1 MRVTRAA
8 LTVLLFVMTY
18 APAAFAAGAPAAS
31 ATSPAKPSTAV
42 ATFAGGCFWSE
53 EVTFEGRP
61 GVISVTSGYTGGT
74 LKNPTYED
82 VGTRTTGHYE
92 SVNIVYDPAKT
103 TYEKLLDIYWHNID
117 PMQADGAF
125 CDHGPEYGSAI
136 FFHDETQHRL
146 ALETKKQIEASG
158 KLKNPIVTQILPAS
172 VFYPAEEYH
181 QDFYKKN
188 WDYYHEY
195 RVGCG
200 RDARLMQIWGKLD
213 AYAPGI
219 EPKSS
224 KH

>member
-1 MRVTRAA
+1 MRFTRAS
-8 LTVLLFVMTY
+8 LSVLLFIIAY
-18 APAAFAAGAPAAS
+18 PSFAQAAPPPAA
-31 ATSPAKPSTAV
+31 AKPATAV

-92 SVNIVYDPAKT
+92 SVNIIYDPAKT

-125 CDHGPEYGSAI
+125 CDHGPEYHSAI
-136 FFHDETQHRL
+136 FYHDEAQHRL
-146 ALETKKQIEASG
+146 ALETKKQIEATG
-158 KLKNPIVTQILPAS
+158 KLKSPIVTQILPAKE
-172 VFYPAEEYH
+172 FYPAEEYH

-188 WDYYHEY
+188 PDYYHEY
-195 RVGCG
+195 RVACG

-219 EPKSS
+219 EPHPS